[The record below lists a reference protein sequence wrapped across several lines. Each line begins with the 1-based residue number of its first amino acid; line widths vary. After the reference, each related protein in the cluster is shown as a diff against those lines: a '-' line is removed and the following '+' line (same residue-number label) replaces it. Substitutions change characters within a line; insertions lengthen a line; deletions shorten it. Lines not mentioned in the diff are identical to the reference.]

1 MAMGRKSYGSYDREE
16 CQFSEEF
23 ISSLSKIIFEK

>member
-1 MAMGRKSYGSYDREE
+1 MGRKISFSYDGEE
-16 CQFSEEF
+16 CEFSEEF